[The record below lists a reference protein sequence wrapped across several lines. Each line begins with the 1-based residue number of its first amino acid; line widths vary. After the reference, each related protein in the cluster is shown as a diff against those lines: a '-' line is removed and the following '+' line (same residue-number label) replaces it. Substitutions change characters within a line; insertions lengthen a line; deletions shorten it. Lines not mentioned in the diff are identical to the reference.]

1 MSTTD
6 PHRYTWPEDTVVEPD
21 GTIVFRPSWEN
32 YRAKFLR
39 VPAFLMAIVA
49 LNLFRMDDLRLALA
63 LLVVSLAG
71 AAAGT
76 ALYFRR
82 ALTSV
87 GPRGLVRRDLI
98 RNTAVPKERLGEVIF
113 VRELAHYDPRID
125 TTLIVTDAQGR
136 KVAMFNGPFW
146 SADQLYAMASALQ
159 QPTWQPQGPT
169 TFRQVRERYPAA
181 VPLLYARPVLF
192 AFALA
197 GILLGVIITIAVA
210 VVVAA

>member
-1 MSTTD
+1 CCASAPPCWERSSSVSSCSSSSCDRPPVVATRTACTAHLARSARLETMSTTD

-159 QPTWQPQGPT
+159 QPTWQP
-169 TFRQVRERYPAA
+169 
-181 VPLLYARPVLF
+181 
-192 AFALA
+192 
-197 GILLGVIITIAVA
+197 
-210 VVVAA
+210 

>member
-87 GPRGLVRRDLI
+87 GPRGLVRGGLS
-98 RNTAVPKERLGEVIF
+98 RNAAVPAARVGEVIF
-113 VRELAHYDPRID
+113 VRARATYDPH
-125 TTLIVTDAQGR
+125 TAATPPVT
-136 KVAMFNGPFW
+136 V
-146 SADQLYAMASALQ
+146 
-159 QPTWQPQGPT
+159 PQGSPGD
-169 TFRQVRERYPAA
+169 R
-181 VPLLYARPVLF
+181 
-192 AFALA
+192 
-197 GILLGVIITIAVA
+197 
-210 VVVAA
+210 